1 MVSFRPLTGVI
12 PLPNGRTS
20 WLINGGYL
28 YTNWDDPPSRSR
40 LMPCQLGPM
49 SLGVS
54 ENHPLMPSLPRR
66 QWFGQKEVLG
76 LLERRTFCTKWAP
89 EFSVISRTITPI
101 VSRVITHISRVITPI
116 SRVITPISRVI
127 THISRVITPI
137 VSRVITP
144 ISRVITAIS
153 RVISPQLPIYFRPSI
168 GVVISPPFKKRSAK
182 PIAHLVAPPNRARIA
197 FLAVVRWI
205 VLRVRMAN
213 DEKNEERSQRR
224 PRMSLNW
231 RRIRWPNRWGY
242 LIRMNL
248 AMTIC
253 ARV

>member
-1 MVSFRPLTGVI
+1 MVIVSPLTGVI

-101 VSRVITHISRVITPI
+101 V
-116 SRVITPISRVI
+116 SRVI